1 MRYNCN
7 ASEPLMCVPF
17 CAHEPRCGLEVWKRV
32 FATPPPPRGGGSLT
46 LICASLSAAPR
57 SR

>member
-17 CAHEPRCGLEVWKRV
+17 CAHVVAMEVWKRV
-32 FATPPPPRGGGSLT
+32 FATPPLLRGPPYLT